1 MNEELDEVEQPEIEQ
16 PEEAPERRSFASIA
30 LEFVIIFVIAYIIA
44 YVLQNFIFGNFQIQQ
59 HSMEPTLYENE
70 RVLINRALY
79 YFKDPERGDI
89 VILLDPIGRQSDFV
103 KRVVALPGDKIE
115 VKGGRAYLNDKL
127 LSESYL
133 AKDGSQDNIGPIKIP
148 QDQYFVM
155 GDNRARSSD
164 SRRFGPIPR
173 KNILGKVF
181 IVWWPLNRVHAP
193 D

>member
-1 MNEELDEVEQPEIEQ
+1 MSEELDEVRQ
-16 PEEAPERRSFASIA
+16 PEEAPERRSCASIA
-30 LEFVIIFVIAYIIA
+30 LELVIIFAIAYIIA
-44 YVLQNFIFGNFQIQQ
+44 YILQNFIFGNFQIQQ
-59 HSMEPTLYENE
+59 HSMEPTLHENE
-70 RVLINRALY
+70 RVLINRAVY
-79 YFKDPERGDI
+79 YFKDPEREDI

-103 KRVVALPGDKIE
+103 KRVIAVPGDKIE
-115 VKGGRAYLNDKL
+115 IRGGRTYINGKL
-127 LSESYL
+127 LNESYL
-133 AKDGSQDNIGPIKIP
+133 ARDGSQDNIGPIKIP

-193 D
+193 DQ